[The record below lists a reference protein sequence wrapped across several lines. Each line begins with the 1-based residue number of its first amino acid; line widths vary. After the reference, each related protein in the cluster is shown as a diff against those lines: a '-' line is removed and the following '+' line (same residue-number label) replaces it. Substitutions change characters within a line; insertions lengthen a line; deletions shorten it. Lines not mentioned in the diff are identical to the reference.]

1 MDVCCCAGARELPP
15 PGQSEGLLLRFFRK
29 VYVPLL
35 LHRVTRVVVVSGA
48 GGSACPQGPRAR
60 PCAGWL
66 GRHRPRS
73 RVPPLPPA
81 PPQLLLF
88 TGLFGA
94 GLYLMCQASVGLD
107 QELALPKVSC
117 AL

>member
-1 MDVCCCAGARELPP
+1 MCGAVGTPSAQLQSAPP
-15 PGQSEGLLLRFFRK
+15 
-29 VYVPLL
+29 
-35 LHRVTRVVVVSGA
+35 A
-48 GGSACPQGPRAR
+48 
-60 PCAGWL
+60 
-66 GRHRPRS
+66 
-73 RVPPLPPA
+73 PLPPL
-81 PPQLLLF
+81 QLLLF